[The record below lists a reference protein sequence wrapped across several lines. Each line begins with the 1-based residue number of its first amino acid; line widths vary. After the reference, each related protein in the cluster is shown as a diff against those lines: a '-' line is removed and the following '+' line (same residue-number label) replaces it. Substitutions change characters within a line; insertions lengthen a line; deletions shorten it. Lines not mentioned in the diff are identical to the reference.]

1 MKIEIQNI
9 TFGYDKSRNIIN
21 DLSLNLNDD
30 KVVAIVGVSGCGKST
45 LMRLISGL
53 IVIEKD
59 TFFEGK
65 ITVNELSPVE
75 YRQRGKL
82 SFMFQEPALLP
93 NLSVYANIA
102 LPFRIKGILNS
113 QEKVDAVIETVG
125 LTAFKNYLP
134 KSLSGGMKTRVSLAR
149 SFITQPELLLLDEP
163 FSALDVAWK
172 TEIYEELKTL
182 KEKFNTT
189 VLFVTHNIDEALAL
203 SNKVLILGVDGNIIK
218 DYVVSDNNK
227 QELFKEIHQSIIND
241 HNKRFA
247 FTNEK

>member
-53 IVIEKD
+53 IVKGKD
-59 TFFEGK
+59 NFFEGK

-93 NLSVYANIA
+93 NLSVYENIA

>member
-1 MKIEIQNI
+1 MYE
-9 TFGYDKSRNIIN
+9 
-21 DLSLNLNDD
+21 
-30 KVVAIVGVSGCGKST
+30 
-45 LMRLISGL
+45 
-53 IVIEKD
+53 
-59 TFFEGK
+59 
-65 ITVNELSPVE
+65 
-75 YRQRGKL
+75 
-82 SFMFQEPALLP
+82 
-93 NLSVYANIA
+93 NIA

-227 QELFKEIHQSIIND
+227 QELFKEIHQTIIND

-247 FTNEK
+247 FKNEK

>member
-45 LMRLISGL
+45 LMRLILGL
-53 IVIEKD
+53 IVKGKD
-59 TFFEGK
+59 NFFEGK

-93 NLSVYANIA
+93 NLSVYENIA

-227 QELFKEIHQSIIND
+227 QELFKEIHQTIIND

-247 FTNEK
+247 FKNEK

>member
-9 TFGYDKSRNIIN
+9 TFRYDKSRNIIN

-59 TFFEGK
+59 NFFEGK

>member
-21 DLSLNLNDD
+21 DLSLNSNDD

-59 TFFEGK
+59 NFFEGK

-93 NLSVYANIA
+93 NLSVYENIA

-227 QELFKEIHQSIIND
+227 QELFKEIHQTIIND

-247 FTNEK
+247 FKNEK

>member
-1 MKIEIQNI
+1 MKIEIHNV
-9 TFGYDKSRNIIN
+9 TFGYNKSRNIIN
-21 DLSLNLNDD
+21 DLSLNLNNDR
-30 KVVAIVGVSGCGKST
+30 VVAIVGVSGCGKST
-45 LMRLISGL
+45 LLRLISGL
-53 IVIEKD
+53 IVKERD
-59 TFFEGK
+59 NFFNGK

-93 NLSVYANIA
+93 NLSVYKNIA
-102 LPFRIKGILNS
+102 FPFRIKGILNS

-125 LTAFKNYLP
+125 LTAFKHYLP

-172 TEIYEELKTL
+172 AEIYEELKTL
-182 KEKFNTT
+182 KAKFNTT
-189 VLFVTHNIDEALAL
+189 VLFVTHSIDEALTL
-203 SNKVLILGVDGNIIK
+203 SDKVLILGVEGNIIK

-227 QELFKEIHQSIIND
+227 QELYKEIHRTIIND
-241 HNKRFA
+241 HKKRFS
-247 FTNEK
+247 FKNEK

>member
-59 TFFEGK
+59 YFFEGK

>member
-9 TFGYDKSRNIIN
+9 TFRYDKSRNIIN

-59 TFFEGK
+59 NFFEGK

-102 LPFRIKGILNS
+102 LPFRIKGILNG

>member
-9 TFGYDKSRNIIN
+9 TFRYDKSRNIIN

-59 TFFEGK
+59 NFFEGK

-125 LTAFKNYLP
+125 LTAFKDYLP

-227 QELFKEIHQSIIND
+227 QELFKEIHQAIIND

-247 FTNEK
+247 FKNEK

>member
-9 TFGYDKSRNIIN
+9 TFGYDKTRNIIN

-59 TFFEGK
+59 NFFEGK

-93 NLSVYANIA
+93 NLSVYENIA

-182 KEKFNTT
+182 KEEFNTT
-189 VLFVTHNIDEALAL
+189 VLFVTHNIDEALVL

-227 QELFKEIHQSIIND
+227 QELFKEIHQTIIND

-247 FTNEK
+247 FKNEK

>member
-21 DLSLNLNDD
+21 DLSLNSNDD

-53 IVIEKD
+53 PILEKD
-59 TFFEGK
+59 NFFEGK

-93 NLSVYANIA
+93 NLSVYENIA

-163 FSALDVAWK
+163 FSALDVACK
-172 TEIYEELKTL
+172 TEIYEELKTRS
-182 KEKFNTT
+182 EKFNTT

-203 SNKVLILGVDGNIIK
+203 SNKVLILGVDGHIIK

-227 QELFKEIHQSIIND
+227 QELFKEIHQTIIND

-247 FTNEK
+247 FKNEK

>member
-9 TFGYDKSRNIIN
+9 TFRYDKFRNIIN

-59 TFFEGK
+59 NFFEGK

-125 LTAFKNYLP
+125 LTAFKDYLP